1 MHKDY
6 KKANSLSYKVISAA
20 IEVHRIMG
28 PGLLESIYEKCMKK
42 ELELRCILYESQ
54 VKVPIDF
61 KGFTFSDTLRTD
73 LYIDRCLIVELKDGI
88 TRLIMKGADKF

>member
-1 MHKDY
+1 
-6 KKANSLSYKVISAA
+6 
-20 IEVHRIMG
+20 
-28 PGLLESIYEKCMKK
+28 MKR
-42 ELELRCILYESQ
+42 ELELRCIPYESQ

-73 LYIDRCLIVELKDGI
+73 LYIDRCLIVELKAAKKLAPIEPAKVLSYMKLLNSPLGLIINFHEIMLKDGI